1 MWIWQHS
8 NWTHFRFNNSTV
20 IPLLIDTRFVQG
32 MLYGQS
38 QMLPENSTSALDSI
52 LANII
57 YSSDIEGEKLNA
69 FSVRSSLATRLGIVE
84 EKTYPTDEKS
94 EGFVQAA
101 LDAINNLDEPLT
113 HERLFQWHNLL
124 FPEGHSILNPITSG
138 KYRTGIVQ
146 VVSGKRIDKPIVHFE
161 APPPESIE
169 TEMALFLDWFNKT
182 RVHYEPDLIIRAA
195 IAHLWFLTIHP
206 FEDGNGRIGRLI
218 MDLAL
223 AQAEN
228 KTVRLYAMSK
238 TINEHRQEYYDIIE
252 NTQKGDG
259 DITLWLQWFLQM
271 LQLSILEATHEIDK
285 TVRATKY
292 WQTHDQALL
301 SPEQSKVINRMLQ
314 GDFVD
319 GINNSQ
325 YKSVA
330 KVSRASAT
338 RHLAFLVEQGFLAD
352 SGAGGRSVRYILQD

>member
-1 MWIWQHS
+1 MWLWQQT
-8 NWTHFRFNNSTV
+8 NWTDFRYEHSVV
-20 IPLLIDTRFVQG
+20 IPLEIDTRFVQG

-38 QMLPENSTSALDSI
+38 QMLPESSSSILDSV

-69 FSVRSSLATRLGIVE
+69 CSVRSSLATRLGIE
-84 EKTYPTDEKS
+84 EKKTYPIDEKS
-94 EGFVQAA
+94 EGFVKAA
-101 LDAINNLDEPLT
+101 LDAINNLDKPLT

-124 FPEGHSILNPITSG
+124 FPEGYTILNPIIAG

-161 APPPESIE
+161 APPPDSIAA
-169 TEMALFLDWFNKT
+169 EMALFLDWFNRT
-182 RVHYEPDLIIRAA
+182 RTDYQPDLIIRAA

-259 DITLWLQWFLQM
+259 DITSWLQWFLQM
-271 LQLSILEATHEIDK
+271 LQLSILEATNKISK

-301 SPEQSKVINRMLQ
+301 SPEQSKVINRMLS
-314 GDFVD
+314 GDFAD

-338 RHLAFLVEQGFLAD
+338 RHLSFLVEHGFLAD

>member
-8 NWTHFRFNNSTV
+8 NRTHFRFNNNTV

-57 YSSDIEGEKLNA
+57 YSSDIEGEKLNV

-94 EGFVQAA
+94 EGFVRAA

-113 HERLFQWHNLL
+113 QERLFQWHSLL

-182 RVHYEPDLIIRAA
+182 RVHYEPNLIIRAA

-238 TINEHRQEYYDIIE
+238 TINEHRQEYYDVIE

-259 DITLWLQWFLQM
+259 DITLWLQ
-271 LQLSILEATHEIDK
+271 
-285 TVRATKY
+285 
-292 WQTHDQALL
+292 
-301 SPEQSKVINRMLQ
+301 
-314 GDFVD
+314 
-319 GINNSQ
+319 
-325 YKSVA
+325 
-330 KVSRASAT
+330 
-338 RHLAFLVEQGFLAD
+338 
-352 SGAGGRSVRYILQD
+352 